1 MSKIDLL
8 LHPIRIRIIMALGGQ
23 PLTPGQ
29 IAQEINDVPQT
40 SLYRHI
46 NALLDGGIICVVDER
61 PVRGTVEKVY
71 ALVEGATRI
80 RADELEV
87 VSDEDHLRYFMVFLS
102 SLLQDFSSYL
112 ERHQGETNRMD
123 DSVYAKTV
131 LHLTDDQYHQLTE
144 QFRSLALPHAAAP
157 DEDPTAPPK
166 RRYTFALFSIPE
178 D

>member
-8 LHPIRIRIIMALGGQ
+8 LHPIRIRIILALGAK

-29 IAQEINDVPQT
+29 IAQEISDVPQT

-46 NALLDGGIICVVDER
+46 NALLDGGIIQVVDER
-61 PVRGTVEKVY
+61 PVRGTVEKVF
-71 ALVEGATRI
+71 ALVAGATRI
-80 RADELEV
+80 RPDEMEV

-102 SLLQDFSSYL
+102 SLLQDFSTYL
-112 ERHQGETNRMD
+112 ERHQGENDRMD
-123 DSVYAKTV
+123 DTAYAKTV
-131 LHLTDDQYHQLTE
+131 LHLTDEQYHQLNE

-157 DEDPTAPPK
+157 DEDETAPPK
-166 RRYTFALFSIPE
+166 RRYTFAFFSIPE